1 MTIRGEPL
9 LRGSIP
15 PYSTLIFT
23 VELVDITPDAS
34 AKPAAAAPA
43 AEKPAAKAAPAKA
56 KKAAKNAAP
65 AALDTSALLKK
76 KQDRT
81 DYKG

>member
-1 MTIRGEPL
+1 MMPQPGAVPQPAGR
-9 LRGSIP
+9 
-15 PYSTLIFT
+15 
-23 VELVDITPDAS
+23 
-34 AKPAAAAPA
+34 AK
-43 AEKPAAKAAPAKA
+43 KADKKA